1 LKNGKEDFFFVDE
14 SNFTDL
20 VLNEDQ
26 GVLVY
31 FTNGLEW
38 DEVVN
43 VDANNKIKRE
53 IRNVEMKTFKTLAA
67 EWKGAVKFAAYH
79 LDLKKGAD
87 YQAQIRMKYKL
98 SAG

>member
-1 LKNGKEDFFFVDE
+1 M
-14 SNFTDL
+14 
-20 VLNEDQ
+20 NEDQ

-43 VDANNKIKRE
+43 VDANEKITRE
-53 IRNVEMKTFKTLAA
+53 IRNVEMKTFKTLASQ
-67 EWKGAVKFAAYH
+67 WKGGIKFAAYH

-87 YQAQIRMKYKL
+87 HQ
-98 SAG
+98 S